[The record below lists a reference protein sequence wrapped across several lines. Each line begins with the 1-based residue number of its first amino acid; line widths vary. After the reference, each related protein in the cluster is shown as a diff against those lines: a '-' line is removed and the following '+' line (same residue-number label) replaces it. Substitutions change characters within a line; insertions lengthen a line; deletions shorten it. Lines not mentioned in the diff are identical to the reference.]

1 MGRITPNNNFE
12 FTEKYIIDVLNN
24 HFFSKNSVK
33 YLLNNLYVFNWESD
47 YLAFTKSGLCYEIEV
62 KISKADFK
70 KDFEKKDKHLLL
82 ESTFKNDLDNN
93 SSKLLP
99 NYFYYAVPENLISV
113 SEIPDYAGLLYINN
127 NVFPYFKRVKD
138 APKLLNDKL
147 NLLELNLTDKFYYNM
162 WNWKNNAE
170 KNYLN
175 IIDKLKKQV
184 SDEKT
189 DIDGK
194 KYKYTLSE
202 ANKRI
207 DLLNDEISL
216 KEKYIEQYYND
227 YNELRREN
235 RKLKKLLFDNN
246 IKYDL

>member
-1 MGRITPNNNFE
+1 M
-12 FTEKYIIDVLNN
+12 
-24 HFFSKNSVK
+24 
-33 YLLNNLYVFNWESD
+33 
-47 YLAFTKSGLCYEIEV
+47 
-62 KISKADFK
+62 
-70 KDFEKKDKHLLL
+70 
-82 ESTFKNDLDNN
+82 
-93 SSKLLP
+93 
-99 NYFYYAVPENLISV
+99 PENLISV